1 MSKVKIYLLC
11 FKGCFPSEPPDVS
24 AVSCGA
30 GSRWP
35 QVLKL
40 ELIIASDAEEE
51 GDKQFYKV
59 LSFYFCIIWIHCG
72 NYQFVFVFIVTEN
85 NFIAAISQ

>member
-1 MSKVKIYLLC
+1 MWCRQQV
-11 FKGCFPSEPPDVS
+11 
-24 AVSCGA
+24 A
-30 GSRWP
+30 

-72 NYQFVFVFIVTEN
+72 NYRFVFVFIVTES
-85 NFIAAISQ
+85 NFIAAISR

>member
-1 MSKVKIYLLC
+1 M
-11 FKGCFPSEPPDVS
+11 
-24 AVSCGA
+24 
-30 GSRWP
+30 
-35 QVLKL
+35 LKL